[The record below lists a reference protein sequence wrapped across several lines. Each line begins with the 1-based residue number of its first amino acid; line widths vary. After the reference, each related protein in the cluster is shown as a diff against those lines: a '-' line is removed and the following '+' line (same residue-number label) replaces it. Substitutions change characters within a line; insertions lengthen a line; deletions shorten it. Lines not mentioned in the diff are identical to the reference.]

1 MAESPDSRDQP
12 TPPIAASDGG
22 VAAVGFGDRLRHR
35 WRAALFA
42 GGVIVAFACSLSGI
56 VLRRPE
62 PFLIALAALIGSAI
76 PMLLAD
82 LRRKPTAASAATGS
96 KSVAADSALRRV
108 FEVSLDAIT
117 VNRLSDGLFVE
128 VNPEFARITGY
139 ARHELIGHTVGEL
152 ALWVTAE
159 DHREYL
165 RRLEAEGSVRNIES
179 IFRHRDGRVVPGV
192 MSSAVVELDG
202 ERCVVSVV
210 RDISE
215 WKRTEHELREAH
227 RALSEQVEALRE
239 NQLRL
244 HESETKL
251 RKVFDSSLDAIV
263 VRRLSDDTYLDV
275 NHEFVNLTG
284 YSREEVVGHSIDS
297 LRLRPDNIKPFF
309 IKALQTDGFVRNME
323 RVIRRKDGVFVPISE
338 SGVLLELDG
347 EPCAVSVVR
356 DITQAKAAE
365 AKLIAAG
372 AELTAQVEALR
383 ENQLR
388 LHDSET
394 MVRKVFEASLD
405 TITIQRLSDLAFID
419 VNPEFERL
427 TGISREQAISKSLE
441 EHALWVDPRR
451 REEFFRLLRAQGFVR
466 DWEENFRI
474 RNGSIEPHLISAV
487 VVELK
492 GVPHA
497 IMAVRDIVHIKR
509 SERALITAQAE
520 LTAQVD
526 ALRDSQ
532 VRLRTEIEQRERI
545 IAEREQIDKQLRESE
560 IKLRKVFD
568 TSLDAISIRRLRDD
582 CYLDANREFLSLT
595 GYRRDEVIGHT
606 LDELKLRADD
616 LKPTLVEALQS
627 KGFVR
632 NMEGMLRRNDG
643 SLVPIMTSG
652 VLLELDGERCIV
664 AITRDITQLK
674 KAEADLIAAREAAL
688 AASEAKSEFLSSMS
702 HEIRTPMN
710 AILGMAQ
717 LLWETPLS
725 LYQRRYLETMRANGD
740 ALLALIDDILDLAK
754 VESGQLVLENVA
766 FELDEL
772 VERAVETLGIR
783 AHQKGLEL
791 AARIAPDVP
800 LGVTGDPL
808 RLRQILINLLGNAI
822 KFTSRGEVLLTVERD
837 CAPPQPAV
845 PAQASTWLRFS
856 ISDTGI
862 GIAPEKLATIFS
874 SFTQADSSV
883 ARQFGGTGLGLAIVK
898 RLVEFYGGQIKVESR
913 IDAGSSFSFTIPVA
927 VRTLQAPKDP
937 ALEAALAGRR
947 ILVVDDTEL
956 NRRVVR
962 ELLAPYGASTDE
974 ADRADAAFILIEQAR
989 SAAKPY
995 DLVLL
1000 DVRVPGASAF
1010 DFVTRMKPAT
1020 LRDVSQAAHN
1030 GPTAD
1035 AEQTP
1040 ERVVLMLASNDL
1052 AAGLEEMR
1060 ELGLDHYLVKP
1071 IRRRDLLETASRALG
1086 PRPPSLTATA
1096 ASPAQAGNLA
1106 PAVALKILLVEDSSD
1121 NRMLIEAYLKGGNY
1135 QIDEAENG
1143 QSAIAKFMASKYD
1156 LVLMDI
1162 QMPIVDGYMAVR
1174 AIREW
1179 EAKQNLARTPIIAL
1193 TASAMNEAV
1202 SRSLEVGCDSHVSKP
1217 VKRATLLAAIRE
1229 ATAMERPETSAPGQ
1243 AGNGSSPA
1251 ATAAAPGKIVVEVD
1265 ADLSDLIPDYL
1276 VHKRADSTALDA
1288 AIERSDFT
1296 AIGALGH
1303 RMKGD
1308 GGSYGFDPISE
1319 IGAHLMDAARR
1330 RDGSDA
1336 RRLAY
1341 QFADYLARIEVV
1353 FKPENTGV

>member
-1 MAESPDSRDQP
+1 MAASPDPRDQP
-12 TPPIAASDGG
+12 APPVATGAGIAAT
-22 VAAVGFGDRLRHR
+22 GFGDRRRRR
-35 WRAALFA
+35 WRAAMFA
-42 GGVIVAFACSLSGI
+42 GGVMLAFACSLGGI

-62 PFLIALAALIGSAI
+62 PFLVAIVALIGGAI
-76 PMLLAD
+76 PMLFAE
-82 LRRKPTAASAATGS
+82 LRRKPTAASPGAGS
-96 KSVAADSALRRV
+96 KSAAADSALRRV

-179 IFRHRDGRVVPGV
+179 IFRHRDGRIVPGV
-192 MSSAVVELDG
+192 MSSAVLELDG

-215 WKRTEHELREAH
+215 WKRTERELREAH

-284 YSREEVVGHSIDS
+284 YSRDEVIGHSVDS
-297 LRLRPDNIKPFF
+297 LRLRPENVKPFF

-323 RVIRRKDGVFVPISE
+323 RTIRRKDGVFVPISE

-356 DITQAKAAE
+356 DITQTKAAE

-405 TITIQRLSDLAFID
+405 TISIQRLSDLAFID

-427 TGISREQAISKSLE
+427 TGISREQAVSRNID
-441 EHALWVDPRR
+441 EHELWIDLRR
-451 REEFFRLLRAQGFVR
+451 RAEFFQLLRAQGFVR

-474 RNGSIEPHLISAV
+474 RGGIEPHLISAV

-497 IMAVRDIVHIKR
+497 IMAVRDIVNIKR
-509 SERALITAQAE
+509 SERALIAAQAE
-520 LTAQVD
+520 LTAQVE
-526 ALRDSQ
+526 ALRESQ
-532 VRLRTEIEQRERI
+532 MRLQSEIEQRERI
-545 IAEREQIDKQLRESE
+545 IAEREQVDKQLRESE

-582 CYLDANREFLSLT
+582 RYLDANREFLNLT
-595 GYRRDEVIGHT
+595 GYSRDQVIGRA

-616 LKPTLVEALQS
+616 LKPTFVAALQAD
-627 KGFVR
+627 GFVR
-632 NMEGMLRRNDG
+632 NMEGLLRRKDG
-643 SLVPIMTSG
+643 SIVPIMTSG

-688 AASEAKSEFLSSMS
+688 AASEAKSDFLSSMS

-725 LYQRRYLETMRANGD
+725 LHQRRYLETMRANGD

-800 LGVTGDPL
+800 LAVAGDPL

-822 KFTSRGEVLLTVERD
+822 KFTSYGEVLLTVERD
-837 CAPPQPAV
+837 DGPPQSTGPAR
-845 PAQASTWLRFS
+845 ASTRLRFS

-862 GIAPEKLATIFS
+862 GIAPEKLAAIFS

-898 RLVEFYGGQIKVESR
+898 RLVEFHGGQIKVESR
-913 IDAGSSFSFTIPVA
+913 VATGSTFSFTIPLA
-927 VRTLQAPKDP
+927 VRAIETPKDR

-947 ILVVDDTEL
+947 ILVVDDAEL
-956 NRRVVR
+956 NRQVAR

-974 ADRADAAFILIEQAR
+974 AAGADPAFILIERAR
-989 SAAKPY
+989 AAAKPY

-1000 DVRVPGASAF
+1000 DARMRGASAF
-1010 DFVTRMKPAT
+1010 DVVTRMKPAT
-1020 LRDVSQAAHN
+1020 LRDVSKAAEN
-1030 GPTAD
+1030 GPAGA

-1086 PRPPSLTATA
+1086 PRPPSLAATA
-1096 ASPAQAGNLA
+1096 ASPAQAGDLA
-1106 PAVALKILLVEDSSD
+1106 PAVPLKILLAEDSSD
-1121 NRMLIEAYLKGGNY
+1121 NRMLIDAYLKGGNY

-1143 QSAIAKFMASKYD
+1143 ESAIARFMASKYD

-1162 QMPIVDGYMAVR
+1162 QMPVVDGYMAVR

-1179 EAKQNLARTPIIAL
+1179 EAKQHLARTPIIAL
-1193 TASAMNEAV
+1193 TASAMNDAV

-1229 ATAMERPETSAPGQ
+1229 ATATRRPESGAPEQ

-1251 ATAAAPGKIVVEVD
+1251 AMAAAPGKIVVEVD

-1276 VHKRADSTALDA
+1276 IHKRADSTALDA

-1319 IGAHLMDAARR
+1319 IGTHLMDAARR

-1336 RRLAY
+1336 RRLAC

-1353 FKPENTGV
+1353 FKPEDAGL